1 MPIFHLYCGET
12 TERYFVNIYQYYSK
26 NPVRALVYASSAV
39 SAFFLGA
46 ALVGQY
52 GFNLHPSELCIA
64 QRVPYALIAMI
75 GLIGGMKIMSQ
86 PKLEKVAFLCAF
98 LFVAD
103 AGIAA
108 YHSGVEMGWIKG
120 PSACTNNDNPNQ
132 TLEEMRAAIMNAQL
146 VPCDQPMAY
155 FFGLSM
161 ATWNM
166 MAASGTALILFYL
179 LRRIRKQAVS
189 HG

>member
-1 MPIFHLYCGET
+1 VKL
-12 TERYFVNIYQYYSK
+12 YQYYSK
-26 NPVRALVYASSAV
+26 NTVRSLVYASSAI

-52 GFNLHPSELCIA
+52 GFNLHPCELCIA

-75 GLIGGMKIMSQ
+75 GLISGMKIVSE
-86 PKLEKVAFLCAF
+86 PKLRKVAILCIV
-98 LFVAD
+98 LFITD

-108 YHSGVEMGWIKG
+108 YHTGVETGIFKG
-120 PSACTNNDNPNQ
+120 PSACTNDSKPNQ

-155 FFGLSM
+155 IFGLSM
-161 ATWNM
+161 AAWNM
-166 MAASGTALILFYL
+166 IAASGTALVLTYL
-179 LRRIRKQAVS
+179 LRKSGKV
-189 HG
+189 